1 MNVGIIF
8 LGIGVFFLL
17 APFFVIM
24 RRRKLVES
32 GERANAIVVT
42 SSTGNIHGSRTLY
55 FPVIKYRAHDGQE
68 HEVRYS
74 IGSEKRKYK
83 DGESVEII
91 CQSENPQKI
100 IFANSKGHIIFSGI
114 IGFWGLILLAS
125 GTVFLLLF

>member
-1 MNVGIIF
+1 MNIGIIF
-8 LGIGVFFLL
+8 LGIGVLL
-17 APFFVIM
+17 LLVSLFVIM

-32 GERANAIVVT
+32 GERASAIVVK
-42 SSTGNIHGSRTLY
+42 SLTGNIHGSRTLY
-55 FPVIKYRAHDGQE
+55 FPVVKYRAHNGQE
-68 HEVRYS
+68 YEVRYN

-91 CQSENPQKI
+91 YRSENPQKI
-100 IFANSKGHIIFSGI
+100 IFANTKGHMIFSGI